1 MKAKAEC
8 MCVCVIVQSSQSW
21 CSLELSKISIPFPG
35 ACVPFT
41 RKTISV
47 SEKTYNVVPT
57 FTTTEGSFPI
67 YSTISYTPPPIH
79 RWLQRKKKKRLK
91 IKQKC
96 VLSMNLRYLY
106 GIEWNLGNK
115 VVKTNPFLYTTHE
128 EEIFTTTLNVFSTLL
143 NFPYFYRMLL
153 FPSPNDIESNS
164 KRSVSTYLLLS
175 MIFHYIDEMHELSS
189 VNTSNELMST
199 TYMILLYNECSVSAD
214 NYTYAELRC
223 SIF

>member
-1 MKAKAEC
+1 MKFRQ
-8 MCVCVIVQSSQSW
+8 QSSKNE
-21 CSLELSKISIPFPG
+21 SLSI
-35 ACVPFT
+35 
-41 RKTISV
+41 
-47 SEKTYNVVPT
+47 Y
-57 FTTTEGSFPI
+57 
-67 YSTISYTPPPIH
+67 
-79 RWLQRKKKKRLK
+79 
-91 IKQKC
+91 
-96 VLSMNLRYLY
+96 
-106 GIEWNLGNK
+106 
-115 VVKTNPFLYTTHE
+115 THE

-153 FPSPNDIESNS
+153 FPSPNDIESSS

>member
-1 MKAKAEC
+1 MLYLP
-8 MCVCVIVQSSQSW
+8 S
-21 CSLELSKISIPFPG
+21 P
-35 ACVPFT
+35 
-41 RKTISV
+41 
-47 SEKTYNVVPT
+47 
-57 FTTTEGSFPI
+57 
-67 YSTISYTPPPIH
+67 
-79 RWLQRKKKKRLK
+79 QRKDPSRSIQQSHTHHHQSIVDCSARKKKRLK